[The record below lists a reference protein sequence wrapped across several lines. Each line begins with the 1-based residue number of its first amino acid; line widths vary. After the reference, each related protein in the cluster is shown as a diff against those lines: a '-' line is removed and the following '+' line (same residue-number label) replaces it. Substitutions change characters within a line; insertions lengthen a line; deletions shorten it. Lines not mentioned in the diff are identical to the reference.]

1 MLYALKR
8 NLQHLQNKTQLSLQ
22 VEMVS
27 CHYSKML

>member
-22 VEMVS
+22 VEMVF
-27 CHYSKML
+27 LPLF